1 MPSDVELLTIQDL
14 SKMLKVPVSWVR
26 EHVRKGVRD
35 RIPGFKLGKYW
46 RFRTEDVLAWLAERS
61 V

>member
-1 MPSDVELLTIQDL
+1 METSLLTIQDVA
-14 SKMLKVPVSWVR
+14 KMLQVPISWVR
-26 EHVRKGVRD
+26 EHVRKEAHD

-46 RFRTEDVLAWLAERS
+46 RFREEMVLAWLRERS